1 MIRQTTAPALKARL
15 DDASTADEAP
25 FLLDVREPREFAHC
39 RIEGSVLIPLAELPH
54 RAGELPGAREIV
66 VICHHGNRSM
76 YAAAFLQ
83 QNFGL
88 DVTNLQGGVA
98 AWAREVDP
106 AMKQY

>member
-1 MIRQTTAPALKARL
+1 MIRQISAAELKARL
-15 DDASTADEAP
+15 AASDAPEAAP

-106 AMKQY
+106 TMKQY

>member
-1 MIRQTTAPALKARL
+1 MIPQIAPVELKRRL
-15 DDASTADEAP
+15 DDPGSAP
-25 FLLDVREPREFAHC
+25 FLLDVREPREFDYC
-39 RIEGSVLIPLAELPH
+39 RIEGSLLIPMSELPR
-54 RAGELPGAREIV
+54 RANELPADREIV
-66 VICHHGNRSM
+66 AICHHGSRSFQ
-76 YAAAFLQ
+76 AAAFLR